1 MVRTTSYY
9 NKTTD
14 QLIGQITTASMGNWF
29 HGITMVGLSLQAAA
43 QAPSPFSLKGGKR
56 EERSKFRWFEA
67 QCTASRIVISATLI
81 KALNI

>member
-43 QAPSPFSLKGGKR
+43 QAPSPFSLKGGK
-56 EERSKFRWFEA
+56 EKKKK
-67 QCTASRIVISATLI
+67 QI
-81 KALNI
+81 